1 MKLKITKLHITNF
14 RNINELE
21 INFDNNFTEIY
32 AQNGKGKTNTL
43 SSIMWCLFGKNIY
56 DEKQFPISPIID
68 GEERNDITTNVK
80 LVINDEYVVS
90 RSYYKRLTTLQ
101 TGYIIDGKEQLVA
114 ITQTNFNKELAEK
127 YVDETTFKSLSNI
140 NYIPNLNWKDLKEMI
155 FSLIGGV
162 SDEEVLL
169 REDFSQIEDYVKKF
183 GVDTTQKVLKDTD
196 SQLNEDIKRLE
207 AEYQVLVNTKE
218 KYVLD
223 ASDNT
228 MLQNRKEEIENILK
242 RSEEEEKKKYIAIEE
257 QNKVKNKIE
266 DLKRDIQS
274 LKMQYEMNDSTIKSY
289 QDLYLKNNYDVE
301 MIRQKDINYIQTK
314 IDEKINR
321 RESLDNSN
329 NSYREK
335 LEKIKEKGNELKQKE
350 IKIENDKCSACGQ
363 RLPEEIIE
371 KTLNNLKQVQLNEL
385 QQLQK
390 EYNNIKTIISENSKE
405 IEKIN
410 NEIFDLDKMLQETKV
425 KTYEIVEETERQK
438 EIRVAKEQK
447 ELEQV
452 KLNDMIKDREKTL
465 TELEKEYDSMEKIS
479 FSEIDNSSLINEL
492 NEINTKLAT
501 TITLN
506 RIKEDIEQT
515 NLALDTKKNNKL
527 INKNKMQLVAKFN
540 NIKADILREKVRKNF
555 KLVDFK
561 TREINSKGDEEE
573 TFKICINGIDYKN
586 LNTGMQILV
595 AIDLIHGIQKLKNIY
610 VPIIIDNM
618 ETLSEDIELE
628 DTQLIITRVVR
639 NVERLEVR

>member
-101 TGYIIDGKEQLVA
+101 TGYIIDGQEQLVT

-155 FSLIGGV
+155 FSLIGGI

-169 REDFSQIEDYVKKF
+169 RDDFSPIEDYVRKF
-183 GVDTTQKVLKDTD
+183 GIDSTQKLLKDSDTKIND
-196 SQLNEDIKRLE
+196 DIKRLE

-223 ASDNT
+223 ESDNT
-228 MLQNRKEEIENILK
+228 LLQSRKQEIESILTK
-242 RSEEEEKKKYIAIEE
+242 SEEEEKKKYIAIEE
-257 QNKVKNKIE
+257 QNKFKNKIE

-274 LKMQYEMNDSTIKSY
+274 LKMQYDMNDNTIKSY
-289 QDLYLKNNYDVE
+289 QDLYSKNRYDVDI
-301 MIRQKDINYIQTK
+301 IRQKDINYIQTK
-314 IDEKINR
+314 LDEKIRR
-321 RESLDNSN
+321 RESLDVSN

-335 LEKIKEKGNELKQKE
+335 LEEVKEKGNELKQKE
-350 IKIENDKCSACGQ
+350 IKVENDKCSACGQ
-363 RLPEEIIE
+363 PLPEEIIE
-371 KTLNNLKQVQLNEL
+371 DTLNKLKEKQLNEL

-465 TELEKEYDSMEKIS
+465 TDLEKEYDSMEKVS
-479 FSEIDNSSLINEL
+479 VSEVDNSSLIKEL
-492 NEINTKLAT
+492 NDINTKLAT

-506 RIKEDIEQT
+506 KIKEDIEKT
-515 NLALDTKKNNKL
+515 DLELEEKKNNKL
-527 INKNKMQLVAKFN
+527 VNKEKLQLVAKFN
-540 NIKADILREKVRKNF
+540 NVKADILKEKVRKNF

-595 AIDLIHGIQKLKNIY
+595 AIDLIHGIQKLKNVY

>member
-169 REDFSQIEDYVKKF
+169 REDFSQIEDYIKKF

-242 RSEEEEKKKYIAIEE
+242 KSEEEEKKKYIAIEE

-329 NSYREK
+329 NSYRER
-335 LEKIKEKGNELKQKE
+335 LEEVKEKGNELKQKE
-350 IKIENDKCSACGQ
+350 IKVENDKCSACGQ

-385 QQLQK
+385 QQLQN

-410 NEIFDLDKMLQETKV
+410 NEIFDLDKMLQDTKV

-506 RIKEDIEQT
+506 RIKEDIEKT
-515 NLALDTKKNNKL
+515 NLALEEKKNNKL

>member
-257 QNKVKNKIE
+257 QNKIKNKIE

-385 QQLQK
+385 QQLQN
-390 EYNNIKTIISENSKE
+390 EYNNINTIISENSKE

-410 NEIFDLDKMLQETKV
+410 NEIFDLDKMLQDTKV

-506 RIKEDIEQT
+506 RIKEDIEKT
-515 NLALDTKKNNKL
+515 NLALEEKKNNKL

>member
-101 TGYIIDGKEQLVA
+101 TGYIIDGQEQLVT

-155 FSLIGGV
+155 FSLIGGI

-169 REDFSQIEDYVKKF
+169 RDDFSPIEDYVRKF
-183 GVDTTQKVLKDTD
+183 GIDSTQKLLKDSDTKIND
-196 SQLNEDIKRLE
+196 DIKRLE

-223 ASDNT
+223 ESDNT
-228 MLQNRKEEIENILK
+228 LLQSRKQEIESILTK
-242 RSEEEEKKKYIAIEE
+242 SEEEEKKKYIAIEE
-257 QNKVKNKIE
+257 QNKFKNKIE

-274 LKMQYEMNDSTIKSY
+274 LKMQYDMNDNTIRSY
-289 QDLYLKNNYDVE
+289 QDLYSKNRYDVDI
-301 MIRQKDINYIQTK
+301 IRQKDINYIQTK
-314 IDEKINR
+314 LDEKIRR
-321 RESLDNSN
+321 RESLDVSN

-335 LEKIKEKGNELKQKE
+335 LEEVKEKGNELKQKE
-350 IKIENDKCSACGQ
+350 IKVENDKCSACGQ
-363 RLPEEIIE
+363 PLPEEIIE
-371 KTLNNLKQVQLNEL
+371 DTLNKLKEKQLNEL

-410 NEIFDLDKMLQETKV
+410 NEIFDLDKMLQETRV
-425 KTYEIVEETERQK
+425 KTYDIVEETERQK

-465 TELEKEYDSMEKIS
+465 TDLEKEYDSMEKVS
-479 FSEIDNSSLINEL
+479 VSEIDNSSLIKEL
-492 NEINTKLAT
+492 NDINTKLAT

-506 RIKEDIEQT
+506 KIKEDIEKT
-515 NLALDTKKNNKL
+515 DLELEEKKSNKL
-527 INKNKMQLVAKFN
+527 VNKEKLQLVAKFN
-540 NIKADILREKVRKNF
+540 NVKADILKEKVRKNF

-595 AIDLIHGIQKLKNIY
+595 AIDLIHGIQKLKNVY

>member
-257 QNKVKNKIE
+257 QNKFKNKIE

-385 QQLQK
+385 QQLQN

-410 NEIFDLDKMLQETKV
+410 NEIFDLDKMLQDTKV

-506 RIKEDIEQT
+506 RIKEDIEKT
-515 NLALDTKKNNKL
+515 NLALEEKKNNKL